1 MPKKSEITRKPSL
14 PGYNF
19 GQADETLTK
28 GAATAGGLKKEKP
41 VSATAVSLKKEESA
55 AATASDSKKEESAM
69 EMSAFNFNP
78 GLREAAKD
86 GKLDNNPQFKAA
98 VENSGYQMK
107 YEMVNKEGF
116 QMAGNPTKI
125 AAFQRTGKTTKE
137 TAKSE
142 EVKKKTV
149 PGEEITVTSK
159 EKSKGSYKN
168 VYDTFKTNDKGQK
181 INPRNKKVYN
191 DLSEFVA
198 DAKANPAKEKT
209 TVTKTPD
216 KVVETVTK
224 DPVYADKTMFNID
237 EQRERGQQSLLA
249 SRQSNREG
257 LNKLVAQKAGL
268 KTALKSNIDKVRNQE
283 FDSRKDRRE
292 EIRDAR
298 KLKRG
303 AMKSFRS
310 GNFTGLKDRV
320 VDAGVTDLRGFDA
333 GASTLARRQA
343 QGIDKSVRYYDTQS
357 ALDKGVRAGG
367 TYSDVARTSQAGAD
381 YTAEITP
388 SSKTNMLD
396 RGETGGSGFRSSNFS
411 VPTLDY
417 KKNININSF
426 SGNNMKKA
434 NYMKPMQLSSKAMN
448 YFNKKNKK

>member
-1 MPKKSEITRKPSL
+1 MLKKSKITKKPSL

-28 GAATAGGLKKEKP
+28 GAATAAGLKKEEP
-41 VSATAVSLKKEESA
+41 TTEESA
-55 AATASDSKKEESAM
+55 V
-69 EMSAFNFNP
+69 EMKP
-78 GLREAAKD
+78 K
-86 GKLDNNPQFKAA
+86 
-98 VENSGYQMK
+98 GYQMK
-107 YEMVNKEGF
+107 YKMVNKEGF
-116 QMAGNPTKI
+116 QMAGNPTKLK
-125 AAFQRTGKTTKE
+125 AFQLINEKGGKTTKE
-137 TAKSE
+137 TVKSE
-142 EVKKKTV
+142 KVEKKTV
-149 PGEEITVTSK
+149 PGEEITVKSK

-268 KTALKSNIDKVRNQE
+268 KTALKSNIDKVKNQE
-283 FDSRKDRRE
+283 FGSRKDRRQA
-292 EIRDAR
+292 IKDAR

-303 AMKSFRS
+303 AMQSFRA

-320 VDAGVTDLRGFDA
+320 VNAGVTDLRGFDA

-357 ALDKGVRAGG
+357 AIDKGVRAGG
-367 TYSDVARTSQAGAD
+367 TYSDVRRTSQSEAD
-381 YTAEITP
+381 FSAEINP
-388 SSKTNMLD
+388 SSATNTL
-396 RGETGGSGFRSSNFS
+396 GNYSLFNNNLESGLKL
-411 VPTLDY
+411 P
-417 KKNININSF
+417 
-426 SGNNMKKA
+426 GNNMKKG
-434 NYMKPMQLSSKAMN
+434 NYMKPMQLSPKAMN